1 MKIMVITCTPNIEG
15 LTESCA
21 AAAEKGIEMGNSTA
35 IMVRLNDLNIS
46 KCEACDEG
54 WGICLE
60 GKCKLEDD
68 FEVLHR
74 AMGAVDGFVVIT
86 PVYFQE
92 MSESAKTF
100 FDRLRRCEANF
111 FTPERI
117 NKIQNKPFI
126 CVAAATGG
134 GTLPC
139 LTSMERLFF
148 HLNKMNYKN
157 ITSSDYIGVTQG
169 NKDYMLDAIEA
180 ATLKMFKGE

>member
-68 FEVLHR
+68 FEVVHSN
-74 AMGAVDGFVVIT
+74 GC
-86 PVYFQE
+86 
-92 MSESAKTF
+92 S
-100 FDRLRRCEANF
+100 
-111 FTPERI
+111 
-117 NKIQNKPFI
+117 
-126 CVAAATGG
+126 
-134 GTLPC
+134 
-139 LTSMERLFF
+139 
-148 HLNKMNYKN
+148 
-157 ITSSDYIGVTQG
+157 
-169 NKDYMLDAIEA
+169 
-180 ATLKMFKGE
+180 